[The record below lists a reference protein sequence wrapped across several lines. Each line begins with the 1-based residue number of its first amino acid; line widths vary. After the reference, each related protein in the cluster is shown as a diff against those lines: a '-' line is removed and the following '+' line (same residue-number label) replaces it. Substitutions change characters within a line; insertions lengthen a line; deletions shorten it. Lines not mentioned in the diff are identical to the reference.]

1 MGKLKISFDFDS
13 TLTEKPMQE
22 LAKKFLAHGIEV
34 FITTS
39 RGTEMYG
46 GTKLDNSDVF
56 QLADELGI
64 PRENITFTNYEDK
77 YTFVK
82 DMDAHFD
89 DDSHEIFLIN
99 EYPSKCI
106 GFLFEEKNKQNQQVN
121 F

>member
-1 MGKLKISFDFDS
+1 MKISIDFDS

-77 YTFVK
+77 YTYVK
-82 DMDAHFD
+82 DFDLHFD
-89 DDSHEIFLIN
+89 DDDTEIFHIT
-99 EYPSKCI
+99 EFPGKCI
-106 GFLFEEKNKQNQQVN
+106 GLLYQHNYNNQQARL
-121 F
+121 

>member
-1 MGKLKISFDFDS
+1 MKISFDFDS

-22 LAKKFLAHGIEV
+22 LCTKFLKLGADV

-64 PRENITFTNYEDK
+64 PRENITFTNFQDK
-77 YTFVK
+77 YKFVK
-82 DMDAHFD
+82 DFDAHFD
-89 DDSHEIFLIN
+89 DDDHEIFLIN
-99 EYPSKCI
+99 EYPYKCI
-106 GFLFEEKNKQNQQVN
+106 GFLYEEKNKQNQQVN